1 MKIIMNPPY
10 NRNLHLKILSHLIS
24 LYGDAEV
31 VNLSPIRWLQ
41 DPLSEY
47 KKYSDWQRFI
57 DIRKKIETLDIVP
70 KSDAYRLFDITNSED
85 LGIYHITKKGGWKS
99 SKEKELIKRCYTLIK
114 DNLCKI
120 DHNMKDGWRIR
131 VSLISNNNHRTGAP
145 NNLGKLIIFKD
156 GMKDGSP
163 WYEFYQK
170 NKWSK
175 ATPEITDS
183 IRFNSKEEAQNFI
196 ESVEN
201 TKFGKW
207 YEAHIITDIHISNDN
222 ILWLSDY
229 THPWTDADL
238 YEYFGL
244 NEEEIKEI
252 ECSIK
257 L

>member
-10 NRNLHLKILSHLIS
+10 NRNLHLKILQEAIKHSDEI
-24 LYGDAEV
+24 

-41 DPLSEY
+41 DPLAEY
-47 KKYSDWQRFI
+47 KKNSDFKKFE
-57 DIRKKIETLDIVP
+57 DIRKRIENIDIIP
-70 KSDAYRLFDITNSED
+70 TEIANRLFDIGLLQP
-85 LGIYHITKKGGWKS
+85 LGIYHITRKGGWKPF
-99 SKEKELIKRCYTLIK
+99 EERELIKRCYNLIK
-114 DNLCKI
+114 NNLCKI
-120 DHNMKDGWRIR
+120 DHNMKDGWRVR
-131 VSLISNNNHRTGAP
+131 VSIISNNNHRTGAP

-156 GMKDGSP
+156 GMRDGSP

-207 YEAHIITDIHISNDN
+207 YEAHIITDMNISNDN

-229 THPWTDADL
+229 THPWTDEML
-238 YEYFGL
+238 YEYFNL
-244 NEEEIKEI
+244 TEEEIKEI

>member
-1 MKIIMNPPY
+1 MK
-10 NRNLHLKILSHLIS
+10 H
-24 LYGDAEV
+24 GDYV

-41 DPLSEY
+41 DPLAEY
-47 KKYSDWQRFI
+47 KKNSDFKKFEN
-57 DIRKKIETLDIVP
+57 IRKHIESLDVAP
-70 KSDAYRLFDITNSED
+70 KSDAYRLFDIAISEY

-99 SKEKELIKRCYTLIK
+99 SKEKELIKRCYNLIK
-114 DNLCKI
+114 NNLCKI

-131 VSLISNNNHRTGAP
+131 VSLISNNNLRTGTP

-156 GMKDGSP
+156 GMRDGSP

-183 IRFNSKEEAQNFI
+183 IKFDSEDEARNFI

-207 YEAHIITDIHISNDN
+207 YEANIITNMNISNNN
-222 ILWLSDY
+222 ILWLGDY
-229 THPWTDADL
+229 THPWTDEML

-244 NEEEIKEI
+244 TEDEISII
-252 ECSIK
+252 ENAIYT
-257 L
+257 